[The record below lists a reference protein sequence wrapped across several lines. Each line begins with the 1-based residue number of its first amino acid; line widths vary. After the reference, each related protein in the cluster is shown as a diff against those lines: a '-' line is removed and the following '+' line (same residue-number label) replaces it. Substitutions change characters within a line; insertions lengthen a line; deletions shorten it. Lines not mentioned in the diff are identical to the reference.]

1 MSNYRGR
8 KGTRQRPFDKEKFD
22 SEWDRIFGKPR
33 EVESD
38 DRDRKLDAKDK
49 RTSTADWKMWVRSL

>member
-33 EVESD
+33 EVKSD

-49 RTSTADWKMWVRSL
+49 RTSTAD

>member
-22 SEWDRIFGKPR
+22 SEWDRIFGKSK
-33 EVESD
+33 EVED
-38 DRDRKLDAKDK
+38 DRDRKLDAQGK
-49 RTSTADWKMWVRSL
+49 RNSTTN